1 MSSQVKMRRSVAG
14 KVASA
19 GGVVIALAQTWE
31 GRVDDNTSAVGGR
44 VQDGLRQRKR
54 LGFHARGRTD
64 RSLEMEK

>member
-1 MSSQVKMRRSVAG
+1 MKLRLFAAG
-14 KVASA
+14 ELTAA
-19 GGVVIALAQTWE
+19 GEMAIALARTWE

-44 VQDGLRQRKR
+44 VWDGLRQRKR